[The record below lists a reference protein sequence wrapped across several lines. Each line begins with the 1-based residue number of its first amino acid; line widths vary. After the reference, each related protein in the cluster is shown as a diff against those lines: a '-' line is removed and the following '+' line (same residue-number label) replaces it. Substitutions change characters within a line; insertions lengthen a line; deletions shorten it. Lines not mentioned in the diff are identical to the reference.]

1 MVKSNSSLCIGDC
14 KINDKNI
21 EIKSSL
27 GGKKNKEF
35 NYVQIRIN
43 HKVDIYL
50 LTAYYID
57 NSNIENYGELFIFK
71 IYKND
76 MINLILQYGGYAH
89 GTKSILG
96 EITKDELYN
105 TVNVK
110 EYAIRPKYGNEC
122 WKSLLHFRVY
132 EITI

>member
-1 MVKSNSSLCIGDC
+1 M
-14 KINDKNI
+14 
-21 EIKSSL
+21 